1 LKKQKKRDGGKCV
14 LIWTPHKDCKG
25 RSRPGFLH
33 ASRSLAVA
41 RLPAQQY
48 RRRVRRRAVFAR
60 PGARPPGST
69 APKRVG
75 LPAGAPRQ
83 DRLAV
88 QELKVTFFWPFC
100 TVNAPGFPDEAA
112 RAAWNS
118 APAAASMI
126 LGPCV
131 QYCRRNLP
139 RRTSTRILG
148 QSGRGGRRWAGRGD
162 RGRTAGA
169 GGARARRW
177 PPPRA
182 DRRPPLSAPRD
193 PPREPSLGSCG
204 IRCAARGSLVAR
216 GLRAGVRGRARAPA
230 GRVHYNATHGRGRQH
245 RQRALAGEPPLADAG
260 AVPAARR
267 ARVLEAQGRAPLTRA
282 RLRARGAAGRT
293 RDAASARTHH
303 ASDRPVRVPSRLL
316 VPL

>member
-1 LKKQKKRDGGKCV
+1 MRPHLDPA
-14 LIWTPHKDCKG
+14 PHKDCKG
-25 RSRPGFLH
+25 RSRPGFLQ

-60 PGARPPGST
+60 AWGPPARLP

-139 RRTSTRILG
+139 RRATSTRILG